1 MMRPRLPAARRRRQR
16 GVTLTELMIGITVGL
31 IVTAGTLGLFA
42 GQMRSNRDLLTSA
55 RLNTEVRAT
64 MDTMVR
70 DLRRASYW
78 GASESGTWFPGNT
91 LVAANPFAELDTT
104 VSGQIT
110 YRYDVDNDGELDDGE
125 VFRLALDGD
134 AGTVALHTLS
144 AGGAVTNT
152 VPITDPDVTEVTALE
167 FEEPDPIRFGTTTCL
182 NAGAGPVPAV
192 PAVPPEPR
200 IEIRQVTITLT
211 ARLRAEPAVTRT
223 MTEAVR
229 LRNDRVV
236 GSCPT

>member
-1 MMRPRLPAARRRRQR
+1 MIRRRLSLPVGPRRRQR

-55 RLNTEVRAT
+55 RLNTEVRAS

-91 LVAANPFAELDTT
+91 LIAANPFTEVD
-104 VSGQIT
+104 VGEGQVT
-110 YRYDVDNDGELDDGE
+110 YRYDADNDGELDDGE
-125 VFRLALDGD
+125 AFRLERNADD
-134 AGTVALHTLS
+134 GTVELHTLT

-152 VPITDPDVTEVTALE
+152 VPITDPDVTEVTELE
-167 FEEPDPIRFGTTTCL
+167 FDLVDRTGTTTCL
-182 NAGAGPVPAV
+182 NAGAGPVAPT
-192 PAVPPEPR
+192 PPV
-200 IEIRQVTITLT
+200 IHIRQVTVVLT
-211 ARLRAEPAVTRT
+211 MRLRAEPAVTRT

-229 LRNDRVV
+229 LRNDWVE

>member
-1 MMRPRLPAARRRRQR
+1 MMRPRPPAARRRRQR

-55 RLNTEVRAT
+55 RLNTEVRAS

-78 GASESGTWFPGNT
+78 GASQNSTWFPTNLT
-91 LVAANPFAELDTT
+91 LQSNPFSEVDAGDGE
-104 VSGQIT
+104 IT
-110 YRYDVDNDGELDDGE
+110 YRYDANNDGELDDGE
-125 VFRLALDGD
+125 VFRLERNADD
-134 AGTVALHTLS
+134 GTVELHTLS
-144 AGGAVTNT
+144 EAGAVTNT
-152 VPITDPDVTEVTALE
+152 VAITDPDVTEVTELDFAVR
-167 FEEPDPIRFGTTTCL
+167 DRTGTTTCL
-182 NAGAGPVPAV
+182 NAGAGPVAPT
-192 PAVPPEPR
+192 PPL
-200 IEIRQVTITLT
+200 IHVRQVTVTIT

-223 MTEAVR
+223 MTETVR
-229 LRNDRVV
+229 LRNDWVD

>member
-1 MMRPRLPAARRRRQR
+1 MMRPRPPAARRRRQR

-91 LVAANPFAELDTT
+91 LIAANPFTELTAAD
-104 VSGQIT
+104 GQVT
-110 YRYDVDNDGELDDGE
+110 YRYDEDNDGELDDGE
-125 VFRLALDGD
+125 VFRLELDAD
-134 AGTVALHTLS
+134 AGTVALHTLTADGS
-144 AGGAVTNT
+144 VTNT
-152 VPITDPDVTEVTALE
+152 VAITDPDVTEVTELE
-167 FEEPDPIRFGTTTCL
+167 FELVDRTGTTACL
-182 NAGAGPVPAV
+182 NAGAGPVAPT
-192 PAVPPEPR
+192 PPL
-200 IEIRQVTITLT
+200 IHVRQVNVTLT

-223 MTEAVR
+223 MTESVR
-229 LRNDRVV
+229 LRNDWVE

>member
-1 MMRPRLPAARRRRQR
+1 MIRPRLPAARRRRQR

-91 LVAANPFAELDTT
+91 LIAANPFTEVTT
-104 VSGQIT
+104 ADGQVT
-110 YRYDVDNDGELDDGE
+110 YRYDEDNDGELDDGE
-125 VFRLALDGD
+125 VFRLERTDT
-134 AGTVALHTLS
+134 GTVELHTLS

-152 VPITDPDVTEVTALE
+152 VTITDPDVTEVTGLG
-167 FEEPDPIRFGTTTCL
+167 FVLVDRTGTTTCL
-182 NAGAGPVPAV
+182 NAGAGPVAPT
-192 PAVPPEPR
+192 PPV
-200 IEIRQVTITLT
+200 IHVRQVTVTLT
-211 ARLRAEPAVTRT
+211 ARLRSEPAVTRT

-229 LRNDRVV
+229 LRNDWVE